1 MSCSR
6 RKKGMLRAIGL
17 IGAWL
22 AAFVREDPSPR
33 ECFCNCTCSI
43 EHRLSSAATSW
54 QWELT
59 KGLIFGF
66 IGALITVGWKVV
78 VLLIQKLI
86 MWVGCSVQVWAIRQQ
101 DKIPSTEPELD
112 SGLTAEGQVAVEARA
127 REQLATLRHRQAL
140 RQNHGPR

>member
-6 RKKGMLRAIGL
+6 QKKGMLRAIGL

-78 VLLIQKLI
+78 VLLIQKP
-86 MWVGCSVQVWAIRQQ
+86 VAVCKSGQFDNKTNYRQQ
-101 DKIPSTEPELD
+101 SLNWTV
-112 SGLTAEGQVAVEARA
+112 G
-127 REQLATLRHRQAL
+127 
-140 RQNHGPR
+140 